1 MAKNSK
7 NIGNEMFFAVHVE
20 GVTLTQVKQMWSIA
34 RQCSVCVLGSACLDF
49 LSFGGSSMA

>member
-7 NIGNEMFFAVHVE
+7 NIGTEIFFAVHVE